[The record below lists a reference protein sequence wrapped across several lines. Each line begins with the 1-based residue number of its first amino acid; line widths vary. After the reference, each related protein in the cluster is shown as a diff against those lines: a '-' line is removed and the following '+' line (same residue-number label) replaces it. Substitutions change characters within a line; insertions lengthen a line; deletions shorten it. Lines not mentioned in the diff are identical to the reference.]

1 MEKRDRFVDKYELT
15 ASLVFFLLGLVL
27 FVYIIPDQIS
37 GRGDIPNARTLPY
50 TFSVLICILSFLWAM
65 QAFRSDKVHD
75 GTRIIK
81 GFGIGLLLLVLG
93 ILIEVLGYPL
103 AGCVAM
109 VCVALMIHRG
119 RLIYLVIFSVC
130 VTLLYYVFFWKLL
143 YISFPKG
150 WFFA

>member
-1 MEKRDRFVDKYELT
+1 MEERDRFVDKYELT
-15 ASLVFFLLGLVL
+15 ASLVFFLLGVMLL
-27 FVYIIPDQIS
+27 VYIIPDQIS

-50 TFSVLICILSFLWAM
+50 TFAVLICILSLLWAA
-65 QAFRSDKVHD
+65 QAFSSDKVHD
-75 GTRIIK
+75 GVRIIK

-93 ILIEVLGYPL
+93 VLIEVVGYPL
-103 AGCVAM
+103 AGCVAI

-119 RLIYLVIFSVC
+119 RLLYLVIFSVC
-130 VTLLYYVFFWKLL
+130 VTLLYYIFFWKLL